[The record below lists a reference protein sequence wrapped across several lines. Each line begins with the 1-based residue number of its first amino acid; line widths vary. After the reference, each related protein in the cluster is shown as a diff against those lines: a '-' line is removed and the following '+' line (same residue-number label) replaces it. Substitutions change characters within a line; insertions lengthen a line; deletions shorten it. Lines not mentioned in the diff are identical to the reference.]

1 MSGFHSLFGGAGFG
15 GDFGGGFG
23 GGFDFMFTLVPI
35 FIGIIFVIVIVGLIG
50 SGVKY
55 VQNARSPRETRY
67 ARIVSKRMDVR
78 HSSSSHHGDNHMHS
92 SSSRTYYYIT
102 LEFDNG
108 QRVEYL
114 DVKNLYGL
122 VAEGDAGYAA
132 VQGDWIVAFERDMA
146 QNRSG
151 GTF

>member
-55 VQNARSPRETRY
+55 VQNARSPAKPGMPASCPNGWTSGTFHQATTAIIICILPRPG
-67 ARIVSKRMDVR
+67 RI
-78 HSSSSHHGDNHMHS
+78 
-92 SSSRTYYYIT
+92 IT
-102 LEFDNG
+102 LRWNSITANAWST
-108 QRVEYL
+108 L
-114 DVKNLYGL
+114 
-122 VAEGDAGYAA
+122 
-132 VQGDWIVAFERDMA
+132 
-146 QNRSG
+146 
-151 GTF
+151 T